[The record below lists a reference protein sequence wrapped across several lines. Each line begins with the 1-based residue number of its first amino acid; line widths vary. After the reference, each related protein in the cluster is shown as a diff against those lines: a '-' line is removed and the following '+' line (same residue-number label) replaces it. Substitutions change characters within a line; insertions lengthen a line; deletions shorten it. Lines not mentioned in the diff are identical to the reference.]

1 VARKSSPGSV
11 ASWASPVARKP
22 SSVHP
27 AAEREVAR
35 EFRYY
40 QRAAG
45 MGAAFLDAFAL
56 ALDRACEAPESGAPA
71 YQIRGQTVRAIGLRR
86 FPFRLAYVDRS
97 THVRVLALA
106 HRSRRPGYWRRRS

>member
-1 VARKSSPGSV
+1 M
-11 ASWASPVARKP
+11 ARKP

-27 AAEREVAR
+27 AAEREIAR

-45 MGAAFLDAFAL
+45 MGGAFLDAL

-71 YQIRGQTVRAIGLRR
+71 CQIRGETVRAIGLRR
-86 FPFRLAYVDRS
+86 FPFRLVYVDRS